1 MMWPTMIVDDFF
13 TDPERIVKF
22 SKTLPYNKTDG
33 LYPGQRSEK
42 LHLVDKAFFDWS
54 TAKIIAL
61 LYPMQSN
68 TKILN
73 WKAIQ
78 MFQRVPPKV
87 YGDAGWV
94 HHDHFS
100 EITSV
105 IYLSHNKNS
114 GTSLHKSKHFAVGP
128 DYNEEKE
135 DFYKTLKN
143 KEQAELF
150 RKKSNDKFEKT
161 VDMQSKFNRLVMFDS
176 HHWHQTTDHM
186 TDDTERLTLITFFME
201 ITGEGIRYPIPT
213 MRRI

>member
-13 TDPERIVKF
+13 TDPERVVEL
-22 SKTLPYNKTDG
+22 SKTLKYNSTDG
-33 LYPGQRSEK
+33 LYPGKRSEK

-61 LYPMQSN
+61 LYPMHSN
-68 TKILN
+68 IIEL
-73 WKAIQ
+73 KAFQ

-114 GTSLHKSKHFAVGP
+114 GTSLYKGRHFIVGS
-128 DYNEEKE
+128 DHNKEKE
-135 DFYKTLKN
+135 DFYKSLKN
-143 KEQAELF
+143 KEQAEAF
-150 RKKSNDKFEKT
+150 RKKANDKFEKT

-176 HHWHQTTDHM
+176 HHWHQSTDHV

-201 ITGEGIRYPIPT
+201 ITGKGIRYPIPT
-213 MRRI
+213 MRRV

>member
-13 TDPERIVKF
+13 TDPERVVEL
-22 SKTLPYNKTDG
+22 SKTLKYNSTDG
-33 LYPGQRSEK
+33 LYPGKRSEK

-61 LYPMQSN
+61 LYPMHSN
-68 TKILN
+68 TIE
-73 WKAIQ
+73 WKALQ

-114 GTSLHKSKHFAVGP
+114 GTSLYKGKDFTVGS
-128 DYNEEKE
+128 DHNKEKE
-135 DFYKTLKN
+135 DFYKSLKN
-143 KEQAELF
+143 KEQAEAF
-150 RKKSNDKFEKT
+150 RKKANDKFEKT

-176 HHWHQTTDHM
+176 HHWHQSTDHV
-186 TDDTERLTLITFFME
+186 TDDTERLTLLTFFLE
-201 ITGEGIRYPIPT
+201 ITGDNIRYPIPT

>member
-13 TDPERIVKF
+13 ADPERVVEL
-22 SKTLPYNKTDG
+22 SKAIKYNPTDG
-33 LYPGQRSEK
+33 LYPGQRSEQ
-42 LHLVDKAFFDWS
+42 LHLVDPAFFNWS
-54 TAKIIAL
+54 TAKLIAL
-61 LYPMQSN
+61 LYPMHSN
-68 TKILN
+68 NIH

-87 YGDAGWV
+87 YGAAGWV

-114 GTSLHKSKHFAVGP
+114 GTSLYKGKDFTVGS
-128 DYNEEKE
+128 DYNKEKE
-135 DFYKTLKN
+135 DFYKSLKN
-143 KEQAELF
+143 KEQAEAF
-150 RKKSNDKFEKT
+150 RKKANDKFEKT

-176 HHWHQTTDHM
+176 HHWHQSTDHV
-186 TDDTERLTLITFFME
+186 TDDTERLTLLTFFLE
-201 ITGEGIRYPIPT
+201 ITGEKIRYPIPT

>member
-13 TDPERIVKF
+13 ADPEQVVKL
-22 SKTLPYNKTDG
+22 SKTVKYNPSDG
-33 LYPGQRSEK
+33 LYPGQRSEQ
-42 LHLVDKAFFDWS
+42 LHLVDPAFFNWS
-54 TAKIIAL
+54 TAKLIAL
-61 LYPMQSN
+61 LYPMHSN
-68 TKILN
+68 NIH

-114 GTSLHKSKHFAVGP
+114 GTSLYKGKHFTVGS
-128 DYNEEKE
+128 DYNQEKE
-135 DFYKTLKN
+135 DFYKSLKN
-143 KEQAELF
+143 KEQAEAF
-150 RKKSNDKFEKT
+150 RKKANDKFEKT

-176 HHWHQTTDHM
+176 HHWHQSTDHV
-186 TDDTERLTLITFFME
+186 TDDTERLTLLTFFLE
-201 ITGEGIRYPIPT
+201 ITGEKIRYPIPT